1 MNNEYY
7 LTDYSGLSVEL
18 PGGKNTK
25 WGFYVFTQEF
35 KELFQEA
42 LKEREK
48 NIDTILECE
57 LCKKTF
63 FNEEGKARINTEEKY
78 LEHLKTKE
86 HLNAIRELQEEIFE

>member
-1 MNNEYY
+1 MQI
-7 LTDYSGLSVEL
+7 TDTKEDEQKIIEWVNQIKDESTRERALGELS
-18 PGGKNTK
+18 KK
-25 WGFYVFTQEF
+25 
-35 KELFQEA
+35 
-42 LKEREK
+42 REK

-63 FNEEGKARINTEEKY
+63 FNEEGKVRINSEEKY